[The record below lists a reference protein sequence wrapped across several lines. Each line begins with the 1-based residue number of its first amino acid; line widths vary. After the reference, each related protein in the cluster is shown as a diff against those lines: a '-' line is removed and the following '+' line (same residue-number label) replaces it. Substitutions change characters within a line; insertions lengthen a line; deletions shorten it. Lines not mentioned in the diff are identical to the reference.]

1 MVFGS
6 GGRLKAVEMDV
17 TNSLLQATNHCTGLE
32 FPHFRGEPDAG
43 VAFRG
48 ERCPFALVEVGVY
61 DTGEK
66 TKRRAAHWITRGK
79 PGVHTLDG
87 P

>member
-17 TNSLLQATNHCTGLE
+17 TNSLLQATNLCTGLE
-32 FPHFRGEPDAG
+32 FPHFRGEPDAS

-79 PGVHTLDG
+79 PGVHTLGG